1 MMKKR
6 FVLITVIL
14 ISIPIISWS
23 QSILQP
29 NYGLKSHETLEIKKI
44 ETTSEAT
51 SFYMS
56 IENRRQDGFFCA
68 DKNIFM
74 IYPDGYRSKLVSAS
88 SIPVCP
94 DTYKFK
100 FIGEKLDF
108 ILVFPA
114 LKAGT
119 EWVDLVE
126 ECSENCFSF
135 YGVTLDVD
143 LNKWLDDVFYRASN
157 GKPAENIVL
166 FKSVLDSI
174 ASQDLG
180 IEGLLYINLINTT
193 VEEEDNVNT
202 IVWYKRLVSSN
213 APRFSD
219 YLKYLNDRGIKY

>member
-6 FVLITVIL
+6 FVFITAIL
-14 ISIPIISWS
+14 ISVPIISRS
-23 QSILQP
+23 QSIIQP

-56 IENRRQDGFFCA
+56 IQNRIQGGSFCA
-68 DKNIFM
+68 DKNIFI
-74 IYPDGYRSKLVSAS
+74 IYPDRSKSKLVSS
-88 SIPVCP
+88 GGIPVCP
-94 DTYKFK
+94 DIYKFRAP
-100 FIGEKLDF
+100 GEKLDF
-108 ILVFPA
+108 VLVFPP

-119 EWVDLVE
+119 GWIDLVE

-135 YGVTLDVD
+135 YGVTLDD
-143 LNKWLDDVFYRASN
+143 ELNKLLDDVFYKASN
-157 GKPAENIVL
+157 GKPSDNIIL

-180 IEGLLYINLINTT
+180 IEGLLYINIINAT

-202 IVWYKRLVSSN
+202 IVWYKRLALSN
-213 APRFSD
+213 APGLSQ
-219 YLKYLNDRGIKY
+219 YLKYLNDKGIKY